1 MTNEPSSHLQRA
13 AHHQESAPEH
23 PPISGRHASVWLVVA
38 GIVVVAFAVFG
49 ILKRHHQSEV
59 LAETTT
65 QAAPPAVIA
74 ASPQLGA
81 PVDAFVLPGNVTAYS
96 DSPIYART
104 SGYLEKWYFD
114 IGAKVKKGALLA
126 VISTPELDQQVA
138 QAQADLVTAQTNA
151 GNAKVQAERY
161 KGLVT
166 SDAVSRLDTDT
177 LVTQA
182 AATSSAVKSAQ
193 ANLDRL
199 KKLQSFE
206 KIYAPFDGVVTARG
220 VDVGQLITEG
230 SANELFHMQALQT
243 LRVYTNV
250 PEVYTASIKRG
261 EKIQMTFAQY
271 PGRTFE
277 GTLVR
282 TADAIDPANRTLLVE
297 IDVDNRKGQLLPGS
311 LAQVHF
317 KAPTP
322 SQTFVVPASALIF
335 RREGLRIGTVIH
347 GDVAHLVPIT
357 IGQDNGATV
366 VVISGLS
373 ASDRVIQDPP
383 DSLIE
388 GQKVSV
394 ETPAQNAQLRGAPS
408 GSQAPGQASD
418 QQKANGGR

>member
-1 MTNEPSSHLQRA
+1 MTSESSSQPQSQP
-13 AHHQESAPEH
+13 HHRESAPEH
-23 PPISGRHASVWLVVA
+23 PPISGRHASVWLIVA
-38 GIVVVAFAVFG
+38 GVAVVAFAVSG
-49 ILKRHHQSEV
+49 IWKRHHQSEV
-59 LAETTT
+59 LAETTQ
-65 QAAPPAVIA
+65 QAAPPTVIVA
-74 ASPQLGA
+74 PPQHGA

-104 SGYLEKWYFD
+104 SGYLEKWYYD

-138 QAQADLVTAQTNA
+138 QAQADLLTAQTNA
-151 GNAKVQAERY
+151 GNAKVQADRY
-161 KGLVT
+161 QGLVK
-166 SDAVSRLDTDT
+166 SNAVSQLDTDT

-182 AATSSAVKSAQ
+182 ASTSSAVKSAQ

-199 KKLQSFE
+199 KQLQSFE

-230 SANELFHMQALQT
+230 SANELFHLQALQT

-261 EKIQMTFAQY
+261 EKIQMTFPQY

-282 TADAIDPANRTLLVE
+282 TANAIDPANRTLLVE
-297 IDVDNRKGQLLPGS
+297 VDVDNRKGELLPGS

-317 KAPTP
+317 KAAAP
-322 SQTFVVPASALIF
+322 SQTFIVPASALIF
-335 RREGLRIGTVIH
+335 RREGLRIGTVV
-347 GDVAHLVPIT
+347 GDKAHLIPIT

-366 VVISGLS
+366 LVISGLS
-373 ASDRVIQDPP
+373 ANDRVIQDPP

-388 GQKVSV
+388 GEKLSA
-394 ETPAQNAQLRGAPS
+394 ETPAQNAKLRGA
-408 GSQAPGQASD
+408 GSQAPAEFGGPQKSD
-418 QQKANGGR
+418 GGK